1 VGPPVLDIGPT
12 ALRDGRHMQGVAL
25 SYEFDLGVSGAIE
38 CPLTAELRPKLSAAV
53 SGPEPPAR
61 PK

>member
-1 VGPPVLDIGPT
+1 MGPPVLDIGPT

-38 CPLTAELRPKLSAAV
+38 CPLTAGLRPKLSPAV
-53 SGPEPPAR
+53 SRPEPPAR
-61 PK
+61 PE